1 MKTVLASVVFTVF
14 TLVLVGCDD
23 DDNIVAVD
31 TVPATPQG
39 VFSVTGDEEVWVL
52 FNGIYE
58 RDVDYY
64 NVYRSLDPVNNYV
77 RIGSVD
83 AVSNPNLDLILYQYH
98 DTGVNNGVTYY
109 YAVTAVDFAGQ
120 ESPLS
125 AEDVFDTPRPEG
137 SLTLVANDIFPSGAG
152 SGFSFALAMAVPDTS
167 SFADIFIDRFEG
179 IMYVNAARPLTDI
192 QGMGFTSSFDEIG
205 WAPEDGWSE
214 LGYVELILGHTYIVW
229 TAEGNFAKF
238 RVVSMSASRESVEIR
253 WAYQTV
259 VGNPELSIPGLGVPL
274 DEGVAPRIKVD
285 NNER

>member
-1 MKTVLASVVFTVF
+1 MKKIMVIAG
-14 TLVLVGCDD
+14 LVMVSAFMAGCDD
-23 DDNIVAVD
+23 DDDILAVD
-31 TVPATPQG
+31 STPATPQG

-83 AVSNPNLDLILYQYH
+83 AESNPDLDLILYQYH
-98 DTGVNNGVTYY
+98 DTGVNNGETYY

-125 AEDVFDTPRPEG
+125 AENVFDTPRPEG
-137 SLTLVANDIFPSGAG
+137 SLTLVANDIFPGGAG
-152 SGFSFALAMAVPDTS
+152 SGFSFSLGMAVPDTS

-179 IMYVNAARPLTDI
+179 VMYVNAGRPITDL
-192 QGMGFTSSFDEIG
+192 QDMGYTSSFDDIG
-205 WAPEDGWSE
+205 WAPEEGWSE
-214 LGYVELILGHTYIVW
+214 LGYAELIVGHTYVVW
-229 TAEGNFAKF
+229 TAEENFAKF
-238 RVVSMSASRESVEIR
+238 RVVAVSPSRESVEIR

-274 DEGVAPRIKVD
+274 DAGVSPRTRTNVE
-285 NNER
+285 ER